1 MDVGEENGVN
11 ILAVVQVLAI
21 LFGLEV
27 VDREIGQHMILQCF
41 AVGQETDDLILLRIL
56 ELGHQRN
63 ALVAGSVDQDPLA
76 FAMPLTAVFE
86 PVIDDNHGNTHNH
99 QF

>member
-11 ILAVVQVLAI
+11 ILAVVQVLDI

-63 ALVAGSVDQDPLA
+63 ALVAGSVDQDIVDLLRII
-76 FAMPLTAVFE
+76 FKRGIQTEIVFFCQC
-86 PVIDDNHGNTHNH
+86 I
-99 QF
+99 

>member
-11 ILAVVQVLAI
+11 ILAVVQVLDI

-63 ALVAGSVDQDPLA
+63 ALVAGSVDQNPLA

-86 PVIDDNHGNTHNH
+86 PVIDDNHGNAHNH
-99 QF
+99 QS